1 MNQNKELSN
10 GNGMIKGLN
19 SEQSF
24 HLNIEQMQKERE
36 RAKMNT
42 IPLCEISLRYPTVVK
57 VFIYLYIYIE
67 KSVICSPDIN
77 DYH

>member
-1 MNQNKELSN
+1 
-10 GNGMIKGLN
+10 MIKGLN

-36 RAKMNT
+36 RVKMNT

-57 VFIYLYIYIE
+57 VFIYQYIYIE
-67 KSVICSPDIN
+67 KCDMFT
-77 DYH
+77 